1 VSAPQP
7 APRAQSQSRGGDPV
21 PPASARKA
29 AEPHPLDA
37 LHEAFGNLGVVRRL
51 ADPAVQAR
59 LEIGSPDDEYE
70 READAVAA
78 RALGRPD
85 PLAPSVHRVESR
97 VSRRA
102 EDDDKKKPAAP
113 QRAAGAAAKAPE
125 PAPTPK
131 APPPKPAEAPK
142 SASPKGPAPGPAPK
156 TVAVPT
162 PAPAPKS
169 PAPPAQAAKTPAP
182 VPVQH
187 PEKAKPDAPPPPPH
201 AGGTTTMHPDRKRDE
216 PTVAAKAEPGAVPSV
231 TPRAARTITSQEGAG
246 QPLSPGDR
254 SFFESRLGHDLG
266 SVRIH
271 DDSSARAAARDVQAQ
286 AFTYG
291 QDVYFAAGRYQP
303 GTASG
308 RELLAHELAHT
319 IQQRPGAPIARR
331 IQRVPVGNPAI
342 GTVDGDLLTL
352 PSVQVPSFKLG
363 RYGQQLYTGN
373 LDARPLQ
380 RNKGYFPNT
389 RPDQRSDWKRVGTI
403 DTTRS
408 EAALTAAATLPH
420 PAPPFNAGSQYS
432 WRLPHGE
439 VINATVPNAARRF
452 TLPDWNRAGEAMD
465 FDVDHLRELQLANW
479 PGAGSAWANTKEN
492 WALLESRANSTSG
505 SRLRTY
511 ISHATQAFMTNP
523 AADALTARQAISGLN
538 ASPSAS
544 QVNAEASKLR
554 RLVDVRFLRAVPE
567 QQDVGLNEFWTVADI
582 EAGTHLRNVHLATIS
597 APPSARVEVFP
608 LEDGGRPQLFNVS
621 GGAVAAGSGA
631 AGLLAPLSIRSARFP
646 GAAATAGDLGELT
659 VYRQGGHLLAPLADD
674 TIAVK
679 RLGTAM
685 RVGYADPVKLRQ
697 LLTSV
702 QIEALSPITIDELES
717 GPRGIRARGRV
728 QTTIPVIRDAD
739 IRLAIDGNDITISK
753 HFSAN
758 EIHLPPPFS
767 IDDVS
772 LTIFASTARGLGADG
787 DIFFGIE
794 RVGSGQLH
802 AELST
807 SAGLGFDGRFL
818 FDTSVFTRA
827 EVGVHYHHS
836 IWSGDGVLE
845 IGSGKVRG
853 VRRAHLDASYSEGHL
868 HAAGNAE
875 FDIPGVQS
883 ADAVLDYDAE
893 HGLTVTA
900 TTNLHNLSAIKD
912 GTVTVTLAQRPGGS
926 GYRVAAHGNANA
938 SIAGIDAQLAVDYDD
953 GAFVAQAHVPLH
965 IGLLN
970 GQIDIGVTNTQV
982 GEDGRLVPNAPAG
995 AELIVFGGGSA
1006 SIQITSWLR
1015 GDAGVHLLPNGE
1027 LAVHGALTVP
1037 AVNLWEP
1044 ITPDP
1049 IHIISPPPI
1058 HIPIFGPVVLELGG
1072 SLNAKYGLEAGVLS
1086 GSINLDYNPSHP
1098 DQTHLYGAIG
1108 LHSNA
1113 YAGLELDLFAGVG
1126 LDALVASVTGRVTLG
1141 AEARLDAPFGDD
1153 IHIDWTPTSGLSF
1166 TSTFTASLSPKLIFH
1181 IYASIVVSA
1190 LFWDHEWKTE
1200 LGRKEFGSGLQM
1212 SLSLP
1217 VHYDEGHPLAV
1228 DWGHVDF
1235 HHPDI
1240 DPLQTAK
1247 DFIKEVV

>member
-1 VSAPQP
+1 
-7 APRAQSQSRGGDPV
+7 
-21 PPASARKA
+21 
-29 AEPHPLDA
+29 
-37 LHEAFGNLGVVRRL
+37 
-51 ADPAVQAR
+51 
-59 LEIGSPDDEYE
+59 
-70 READAVAA
+70 
-78 RALGRPD
+78 
-85 PLAPSVHRVESR
+85 
-97 VSRRA
+97 
-102 EDDDKKKPAAP
+102 
-113 QRAAGAAAKAPE
+113 
-125 PAPTPK
+125 
-131 APPPKPAEAPK
+131 
-142 SASPKGPAPGPAPK
+142 
-156 TVAVPT
+156 
-162 PAPAPKS
+162 
-169 PAPPAQAAKTPAP
+169 
-182 VPVQH
+182 
-187 PEKAKPDAPPPPPH
+187 
-201 AGGTTTMHPDRKRDE
+201 MHPDRKRDE

-717 GPRGIRARGRV
+717 GPRGMRARGRV

-836 IWSGDGVLE
+836 VWSGDGVLE

-982 GEDGRLVPNAPAG
+982 GEDGRPVPNAPAG
-995 AELIVFGGGSA
+995 AELVVFGGGSA